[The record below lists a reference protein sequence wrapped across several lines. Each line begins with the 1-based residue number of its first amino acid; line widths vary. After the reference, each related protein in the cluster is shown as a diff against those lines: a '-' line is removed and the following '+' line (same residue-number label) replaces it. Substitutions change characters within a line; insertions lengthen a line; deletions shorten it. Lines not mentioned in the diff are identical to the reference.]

1 MNDYLWDKSGEPD
14 AEVERLENLL
24 GSLRQERRPLE
35 LPPEIFVAHPRRRA
49 AWFPYAA
56 AAALALAALAGF
68 WSFLA
73 YRQNVTT
80 GSRTIAN
87 ASSEKTTE
95 KTTAT
100 TAPNDAIR
108 ETATASN
115 GNDNEGAQPKEVK
128 EQFAPE
134 KRHEQ
139 TSRVVTERKARQ
151 FVARRAPR
159 RRENLDKREETRG
172 TTQIDQ
178 LVASERERQTA
189 KEQLMLALRLTS
201 EKLRDVQRKTQ
212 TTNSQGTKPAPDEQ
226 NKLR

>member
-24 GSLRQERRPLE
+24 GNLRQERRPLE

-100 TAPNDAIR
+100 TTPNNAIR
-108 ETATASN
+108 ETVTASN
-115 GNDNEGAQPKEVK
+115 DHEGAQPKEVK
-128 EQFAPE
+128 EQSAPE

-139 TSRVVTERKARQ
+139 TPRVVPERKIRQ
-151 FVARRAPR
+151 FVARRAPK
-159 RRENLDKREETRG
+159 RRENLDEREETRG
-172 TTQIDQ
+172 TSRINQ

-189 KEQLMLALRLTS
+189 KEQLMLALQLTS